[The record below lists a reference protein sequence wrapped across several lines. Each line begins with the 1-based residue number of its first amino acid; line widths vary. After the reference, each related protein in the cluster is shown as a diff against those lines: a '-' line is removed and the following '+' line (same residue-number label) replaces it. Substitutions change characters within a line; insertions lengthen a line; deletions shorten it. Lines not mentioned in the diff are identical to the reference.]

1 MGRDA
6 SDISVSPAVNLL
18 NPPPVPETPTFTRT
32 FGYNSLNSS
41 ATASETGYTVLE
53 PSISTD
59 PDMLMS
65 PRDGSTRDELE
76 EELESSFAHPTR
88 NITNNSIEPINKGRG
103 FLFPISQIIIFSTLL
118 ATI

>member
-1 MGRDA
+1 
-6 SDISVSPAVNLL
+6 
-18 NPPPVPETPTFTRT
+18 
-32 FGYNSLNSS
+32 SLNSS

-76 EELESSFAHPTR
+76 EELESSFAQPTR

-103 FLFPISQIIIFSTLL
+103 VLFPISQIIIFFYLIGHYLIYLEKILL
-118 ATI
+118 VKYERILERLLN

>member
-1 MGRDA
+1 MCRDA

-65 PRDGSTRDELE
+65 PKDGSTTDKLE
-76 EELESSFAHPTR
+76 EELESSFAQPTR
-88 NITNNSIEPINKGRG
+88 NITNNSIEPIKKGRG
-103 FLFPISQIIIFSTLL
+103 FLLRISQIIIFSTLL
-118 ATI
+118 ATT